1 MDKVEKV
8 FTLIYNNNRLKE
20 ELIKKQTI
28 DEMYEYCTSIS
39 GGYTKEEFRKFI
51 DEMYQYVKEE
61 LINKNLS
68 ISDEDIK
75 KVSGGLQL
83 NNKAI
88 SSLLAAITV
97 STPFVGAAGADNDQ
111 KNDNVPVENKTSIAQ
126 KIKDFVFK
134 HPIASATGVA
144 SIPITVIL
152 GIMLKSQHKEKER
165 PKQEPPKQE
174 PPKQEPPEQEPKK
187 RDEVVSD
194 EVVSEEESPV
204 LVEEREHFHKIRQEI
219 FTKNSELLKLV
230 KDFDTK
236 SDSAW
241 KSLETIKEKYR
252 TLCELLRTSKENNRT
267 YRKGIQERSDVPE
280 GQKNDLFL
288 ALRSLE
294 IDIDL
299 IYKQVRALN
308 GDIQQKEQEC
318 REREC
323 QKQKT
328 SAETIISAVENI
340 TAEIGEG
347 YHNLEQI
354 VSNLLHNNRIPTE
367 EEIAGAEQALLRLS
381 NKLDAAKCT
390 IEQQQP
396 IIQSI
401 NIPDIKQ
408 RVDNALTGARLSF
421 EQMELKRN
429 RRAEEIAEKKREFEE
444 HQNLVRNRFRI

>member
-51 DEMYQYVKEE
+51 DEMYQYVKEK

-152 GIMLKSQHKEKER
+152 GIMLRSQHKEKER
-165 PKQEPPKQE
+165 
-174 PPKQEPPEQEPKK
+174 PKQEPPEQEPKK

-241 KSLETIKEKYR
+241 KSLETIKEKHH

-267 YRKGIQERSDVPE
+267 YREGIRERSDVPE

-299 IYKQVRALN
+299 IYKQVRALD

-340 TAEIGEG
+340 AVEIGEG
-347 YHNLEQI
+347 YRNLEQI
-354 VSNLLHNNRIPTE
+354 VSNLLRDGHIPTE
-367 EEIAGAEQALLRLS
+367 EEIAAAEQALLRLN
-381 NKLDAAKCT
+381 NKLDAATRT

-444 HQNLVRNRFRI
+444 HQNLVRNRPRI